1 MDKKKEVADI
11 KFKIHRFK
19 RYHFMK
25 EIVLV
30 LATRNKG
37 KMKEFK
43 LLFHRLPVKIKGVSE
58 FRSLSEFEEEG
69 STFEEI
75 AINKAKCVSKALD
88 LPAIADDSGLAVE
101 ALNGAPGIFSARYAG
116 KLATNDKNN
125 RKLLEKMEGKENR
138 NATFMCSI
146 AISKPNGQILTYA
159 GECSGI
165 ILYEPVGTNGFGYD
179 PFFYYPPLK
188 KTFAQLSV
196 EEKSRVS
203 HRGQAMRK
211 VKNDFKKI
219 MIWLKEK

>member
-1 MDKKKEVADI
+1 
-11 KFKIHRFK
+11 
-19 RYHFMK
+19 MK

-37 KMKEFK
+37 KMREFEQ
-43 LLFHRLPVKIKGVSE
+43 LFNDLPVEIKGVSE
-58 FRSLSEFEEEG
+58 FRSFTEFEEEG

-75 AINKAKCVSKALD
+75 AINKAKCVSKVLD

-101 ALNGAPGIFSARYAG
+101 ALYGAPGIFSARYAG
-116 KLATNDKNN
+116 KSATNGQNN
-125 RKLLEKMEGKENR
+125 RKLLEKMEGKKNR
-138 NATFMCSI
+138 DAIFVCSI
-146 AISKPNGQILTYA
+146 AISKPNGQVLTYT

-165 ILYEPVGTNGFGYD
+165 ILHEPVGTNGFGYD

-196 EEKSRVS
+196 EEKSGVS
-203 HRGQAMRK
+203 HRGQAMGK

-219 MIWLKEK
+219 MIWLKKK

>member
-1 MDKKKEVADI
+1 VE
-11 KFKIHRFK
+11 
-19 RYHFMK
+19 
-25 EIVLV
+25 
-30 LATRNKG
+30 
-37 KMKEFK
+37 
-43 LLFHRLPVKIKGVSE
+43 IKGVSE
-58 FRSLSEFEEEG
+58 FQKIPEFEEEG

-75 AINKAKCVSKALD
+75 AINKAKFVSKALD
-88 LPAIADDSGLAVE
+88 LPAIADDSGLTVE

-116 KLATNDKNN
+116 KSATNGQNN

-138 NATFMCSI
+138 NAIFVCSI
-146 AISKPNGQILTYA
+146 AISKPTGQVLIYT
-159 GECSGI
+159 GRCSGI
-165 ILYEPVGTNGFGYD
+165 ILHVPAGTNGFGYD
-179 PFFYYPPLK
+179 PFFYYSPLG

>member
-1 MDKKKEVADI
+1 
-11 KFKIHRFK
+11 
-19 RYHFMK
+19 MK

-37 KMKEFK
+37 KMREFEQ
-43 LLFHRLPVKIKGVSE
+43 LFNDLPVEIKGVSE
-58 FRSLSEFEEEG
+58 FRSFTEFEEEG

-101 ALNGAPGIFSARYAG
+101 ALYGAPGIFSARYAG
-116 KLATNDKNN
+116 KSATNGQNN
-125 RKLLEKMEGKENR
+125 RKLLEKMEGKKNR
-138 NATFMCSI
+138 DAIFVCSI
-146 AISKPNGQILTYA
+146 AISKPNGQVLTYT

-196 EEKSRVS
+196 EEKSGVS
-203 HRGQAMRK
+203 HRGQAMGK

-219 MIWLKEK
+219 MIWLKKK

>member
-1 MDKKKEVADI
+1 MKK
-11 KFKIHRFK
+11 
-19 RYHFMK
+19 
-25 EIVLV
+25 IVLV

-37 KMKEFK
+37 KKREFE
-43 LLFHRLPVKIKGVSE
+43 LLFKGLPVEIKGVSE
-58 FRSLSEFEEEG
+58 FQKIPEFEEEG

-75 AINKAKCVSKALD
+75 AINKAKFISKALD
-88 LPAIADDSGLAVE
+88 LPAIADDSGLTVE

-116 KLATNDKNN
+116 KSATNGQNN

-138 NATFMCSI
+138 NAIFVCSI
-146 AISKPNGQILTYA
+146 AISKPTGQVLIYT
-159 GECSGI
+159 GRCSGI
-165 ILYEPVGTNGFGYD
+165 ILHVPAGTNGFGYD
-179 PFFYYPPLK
+179 PFFYYSPLG

>member
-1 MDKKKEVADI
+1 
-11 KFKIHRFK
+11 
-19 RYHFMK
+19 MK

-37 KMKEFK
+37 KMREFEQ
-43 LLFHRLPVKIKGVSE
+43 LFNDLPVEIKGVSE
-58 FRSLSEFEEEG
+58 FRSFTEFEEEG

-101 ALNGAPGIFSARYAG
+101 ALHGAPGIFSARYAG
-116 KLATNDKNN
+116 KSATNGQNN
-125 RKLLEKMEGKENR
+125 RKLLEKMEGKKNR
-138 NATFMCSI
+138 DAIFVCSI
-146 AISKPNGQILTYA
+146 AISKPNGQVLTYT

-165 ILYEPVGTNGFGYD
+165 ILHEPVGTNGFGYD

-196 EEKSRVS
+196 EEKSGVS
-203 HRGQAMRK
+203 HRGKAMGK

-219 MIWLKEK
+219 MIWLKKK

>member
-1 MDKKKEVADI
+1 MKK
-11 KFKIHRFK
+11 
-19 RYHFMK
+19 
-25 EIVLV
+25 IVLV

-37 KMKEFK
+37 KKREFE
-43 LLFHRLPVKIKGVSE
+43 LLFNGLPVEIKGVSE
-58 FRSLSEFEEEG
+58 FQKIPEFEEEG

-75 AINKAKCVSKALD
+75 AINKAKFVSKALD
-88 LPAIADDSGLAVE
+88 LPAIADDSGLTVE

-116 KLATNDKNN
+116 KSATNGQNN

-138 NATFMCSI
+138 NAIFVCSI
-146 AISKPNGQILTYA
+146 AISKPTGQVLTYT
-159 GECSGI
+159 GRCSGI
-165 ILYEPVGTNGFGYD
+165 ILHEPAGTNGFGYD
-179 PFFYYPPLK
+179 PFFYYSPLG

-211 VKNDFKKI
+211 LKNDFKKI

>member
-1 MDKKKEVADI
+1 
-11 KFKIHRFK
+11 
-19 RYHFMK
+19 MK

-37 KMKEFK
+37 KIREFE
-43 LLFHRLPVKIKGVSE
+43 LLFGELPVKMQGISE
-58 FRSLSEFEEEG
+58 FQSIAEFEEEG

-88 LPAIADDSGLAVE
+88 LPVIADDSGLAVE

-116 KLATNDKNN
+116 KSATNGQNS
-125 RKLLEKMEGKENR
+125 RKLLEKMKGKENR
-138 NATFMCSI
+138 TAIFVCSI
-146 AISKPNGQILTYA
+146 AISKPTGQVVTYT

-165 ILYEPVGTNGFGYD
+165 ILHEPRGINGFGYD

-203 HRGQAMRK
+203 HRGNAMAK

-219 MIWLKEK
+219 MIWLEEK